1 MHLLCLDE
9 IIFALEDLV
18 LADGLVLA
26 LAPAL
31 VLRLGALQFLLH
43 QGKVHVHV
51 PCIVSITCEALC
63 VDAPD
68 LLPVRSLAW
77 HSLSILGPCL

>member
-1 MHLLCLDE
+1 MNLLCLDE

-31 VLRLGALQFLLH
+31 VLRLGA
-43 QGKVHVHV
+43 
-51 PCIVSITCEALC
+51 
-63 VDAPD
+63 
-68 LLPVRSLAW
+68 R
-77 HSLSILGPCL
+77 

>member
-1 MHLLCLDE
+1 MHLLCLDV
-9 IIFALEDLV
+9 ISFALEDLV
-18 LADGLVLA
+18 LADELVLA

-51 PCIVSITCEALC
+51 PCIVSIT
-63 VDAPD
+63 
-68 LLPVRSLAW
+68 
-77 HSLSILGPCL
+77 